1 MKVIIFLL
9 LSVVGVFAQAP
20 LKGTN
25 LWLTTPPVQSTAGS
39 IARFLTLS
47 TAGVGE
53 TVTPTK
59 LWDAVV
65 LTGTVDTTDIG
76 GFSALGRNLVDDVT
90 TGDMQTTLGANTVGK
105 SLFTL
110 TNPSAITFLR
120 VNADNTVTAR
130 TVTETKTDLSLG
142 NVDNTSDANK
152 PVSTA
157 AQTALNLK
165 ANADSPTFT
174 NEVLINVNGG
184 GNNGIT
190 FKNIGG
196 DPGEGLKISTI
207 SGVAWQFEN
216 TASLVPVKAS
226 IITHTGN
233 IGSGEPCLTIAS
245 NTSISLSR
253 PYTFVSGTAVISEI
267 VVDPTFGTGSYQ
279 ITIIPTGVF
288 TTNTSGNIALASTA
302 VVNRALI
309 MTYDSGTGKWYPSY

>member
-165 ANADSPTFT
+165 ANITGPQTYVSSHTFDHLFAQDSFAS
-174 NEVLINVNGG
+174 VNGG
-184 GNNGIT
+184 G
-190 FKNIGG
+190 FGG
-196 DPGEGLKISTI
+196 DNINKGVVFDAYGTGGLVTFSTH
-207 SGVAWQFEN
+207 E
-216 TASLVPVKAS
+216 
-226 IITHTGN
+226 
-233 IGSGEPCLTIAS
+233 TIAS
-245 NTSISLSR
+245 ATTIAPLKQVVV
-253 PYTFVSGTAVISEI
+253 VSGTAAITTITAPGAFI
-267 VVDPTFGTGSYQ
+267 VTGTTCGQ
-279 ITIIPTGVF
+279 ITIIPTGAF
-288 TTNTSGNIALASTA
+288 TTTTSGNIALSTTA
-302 VVNRALI
+302 VVGKALI
-309 MTYDSGTGKWYPSY
+309 MTYLNSAGKWYPSY

>member
-157 AQTALNLK
+157 TTTALNLK
-165 ANADSPTFT
+165 ANAAAPALTGDGTAVNLKVSGMVSFAAAAPT
-174 NEVLINVNGG
+174 
-184 GNNGIT
+184 
-190 FKNIGG
+190 
-196 DPGEGLKISTI
+196 
-207 SGVAWQFEN
+207 VASA
-216 TASLVPVKAS
+216 T
-226 IITHTGN
+226 
-233 IGSGEPCLTIAS
+233 TIAP
-245 NTSISLSR
+245 TT
-253 PYTFVSGTAVISEI
+253 PVAFVSGTTTVETITVPSQ
-267 VVDPTFGTGSYQ
+267 FTGGGQ
-279 ITIIPTGVF
+279 ITIIPTEVF

-309 MTYDSGTGKWYPSY
+309 MTYDSGAGKWYPSY

>member
-157 AQTALNLK
+157 TTTALNLK
-165 ANADSPTFT
+165 ANAAAPALTGDGTAVNLKVSGMVSFAAAAPTVESAT
-174 NEVLINVNGG
+174 
-184 GNNGIT
+184 
-190 FKNIGG
+190 
-196 DPGEGLKISTI
+196 
-207 SGVAWQFEN
+207 
-216 TASLVPVKAS
+216 
-226 IITHTGN
+226 
-233 IGSGEPCLTIAS
+233 TIAP
-245 NTSISLSR
+245 TT
-253 PYTFVSGTAVISEI
+253 PVAFVSGTTTVETITVPSQ
-267 VVDPTFGTGSYQ
+267 FTGGGQ

-288 TTNTSGNIALASTA
+288 ATNTSGNIALASTA